1 MKSPLEVI
9 ADFAACHPDSRTEME
24 KEKTATTA
32 GGQPADTATGR
43 KPVVKRVLMVV
54 AMLLTAFHLFASFLW
69 IAPASA
75 LRQVIPGNLL
85 SEYMIPL
92 WGQSWSVFAPE
103 PINGDYFFD
112 VRAVVRTPE
121 GAEEITQWV
130 RASAVELDH
139 STYRPFP
146 PRSAG
151 LAIGVASDLK
161 GSWEKLSDD
170 HKAIVNLDYFKGE
183 DSVDRLKAKM
193 QEYGDPEGVI
203 NGYLQDEHKAS
214 AYATQVAK
222 AIWGD
227 DVVRVQYQ
235 ASRQNVVPFGQR
247 NERGAKRPP
256 VQVVPTGWRALTY
269 EEHQSDEEFAK
280 YFCASDEVRCESEQ

>member
-9 ADFAACHPDSRTEME
+9 ADFAMGHPDSRTVME
-24 KEKTATTA
+24 KEKTAPAADNEAA
-32 GGQPADTATGR
+32 GVPPGR

-103 PINGDYFFD
+103 PINGDYYFD
-112 VRAVVRTPE
+112 VRAVVRAPD
-121 GAEEITQWV
+121 GKEEITQWV

-161 GSWEKLSDD
+161 GSWEKLTDD
-170 HKAIVNLDYFKGE
+170 HRAIVRLDYFKGD
-183 DSVDRLKAKM
+183 DSVQRLKSKM
-193 QEYGDPEGVI
+193 QEYGDPKGAI
-203 NGYLQDEHKAS
+203 GGYIQSEHTAT

-227 DVVRVQYQ
+227 DVVRVQFQ

-247 NERGAKRPP
+247 NDPGAKRPEI
-256 VQVVPTGWRALTY
+256 QVVPTGWRGLTY
-269 EEHQSDEEFAK
+269 EEHQSEEEFAK
-280 YFCASDEVRCESEQ
+280 YFCASDKVRCEREQ